1 MLAEVMLF
9 DSGAIARFGRVEE
22 GTTTSDHDPDEIK
35 HRISVNN
42 SVLPV
47 EWRDCKINL
56 IDTPGYADF
65 VGEVKSALRVA
76 DAAIVVICG
85 ASGIEVGTEQVW
97 KYIEDVALPRLIVV
111 TATSRPPSRQFGN
124 VSPPM
129 PCRSI
134 SPWARSATSRGR
146 LTC

>member
-1 MLAEVMLF
+1 MLAEAMLF

-56 IDTPGYADF
+56 IDTPGYAD
-65 VGEVKSALRVA
+65 L
-76 DAAIVVICG
+76 
-85 ASGIEVGTEQVW
+85 
-97 KYIEDVALPRLIVV
+97 
-111 TATSRPPSRQFGN
+111 
-124 VSPPM
+124 
-129 PCRSI
+129 
-134 SPWARSATSRGR
+134 WARSRARCASPMRPSW
-146 LTC
+146 